1 MSRYLSDICNK
12 CLSDEQVA
20 QSITEIRNVSTY
32 IWYTGTVTTYIHI
45 YCMYM
50 YKECGQTFESSFN
63 ALASNRD
70 QNTTFLLQIRIGD
83 GETNKGL
90 VQIFKIF
97 LKYIIFFKCFI
108 YNPCWGWERRKTNK
122 GD

>member
-1 MSRYLSDICNK
+1 MYQHIYDIQE
-12 CLSDEQVA
+12 LL
-20 QSITEIRNVSTY
+20 RPTY
-32 IWYTGTVTTYIHI
+32 IYTYIHTCI
-45 YCMYM
+45 CMYM

-90 VQIFKIF
+90 VQISKIF

-108 YNPCWGWERRKTNK
+108 YNPC
-122 GD
+122 